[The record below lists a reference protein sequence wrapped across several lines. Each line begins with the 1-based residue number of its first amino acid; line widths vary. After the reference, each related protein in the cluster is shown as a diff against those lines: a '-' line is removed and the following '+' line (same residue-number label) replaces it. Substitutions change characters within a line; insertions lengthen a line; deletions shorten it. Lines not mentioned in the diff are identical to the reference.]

1 MFRSLRFNETFQS
14 ISFNGVDL
22 QGLYGLVDV
31 HGKDHV
37 ATTTRSGVSLR
48 NIPSLSIDP
57 TVRSLLYQE
66 VQALALKAKRL
77 RRLDI
82 ANTLPRR
89 RVRDTFDEDGRVDKD
104 PGCEVAAAIL
114 PLCRAGATNLDWII
128 FNGIELG
135 ETDLEELGK
144 YSRYFTQQQLT

>member
-1 MFRSLRFNETFQS
+1 MELLSVFRSLRFNETFQS
-14 ISFNGVDL
+14 ISFNGVNL
-22 QGLYGLVDV
+22 GCLYGLVDT

-37 ATTTRSGVSLR
+37 ATTSRSGIALRKVPGVSLEPVGR
-48 NIPSLSIDP
+48 P
-57 TVRSLLYQE
+57 LLFQE
-66 VQALALKAKRL
+66 VQALALKAKGL
-77 RRLDI
+77 RRLDLG
-82 ANTLPRR
+82 NTLPKR

-114 PLCRAGATNLDWII
+114 PLCRIGATNLDWII

-144 YSRYFTQQQLT
+144 LNHKR